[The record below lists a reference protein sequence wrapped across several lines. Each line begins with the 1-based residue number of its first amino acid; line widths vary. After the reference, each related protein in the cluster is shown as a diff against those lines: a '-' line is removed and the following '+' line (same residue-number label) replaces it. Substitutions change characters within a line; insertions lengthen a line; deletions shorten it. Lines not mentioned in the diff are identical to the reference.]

1 MAIPHAQPGQIID
14 IDPLGARLAGE
25 KTRAL
30 FKSDDLE
37 LMHLVLRAGQS
48 LPPHKV
54 PGDITIQC
62 IEGVVEVDVEGHAKR
77 LRAGQLLYLRGGALH
92 GVTAVEASSVL
103 VTVALKR

>member
-1 MAIPHAQPGQIID
+1 MATPHALPGQIID
-14 IDPLGARLAGE
+14 IQPLGERLAGE

-48 LPPHKV
+48 LPPHQV

-62 IEGVVEVDVEGHAKR
+62 IEGRVEVEVDAR
-77 LRAGQLLYLRGGALH
+77 ATLLRAGQLLYLRGGALH
-92 GVTAVEASSVL
+92 AVTAVEASSVL
-103 VTVALKR
+103 VTVTLTR

>member
-14 IDPLGARLAGE
+14 IHPLGARLADE
-25 KTRAL
+25 KTKAL

-62 IEGVVEVDVEGHAKR
+62 TEGVLEIDVDGHAN
-77 LRAGQLLYLRGGALH
+77 LLHAGQLLYLRGGALH
-92 GVTAVEASSVL
+92 AVTAVEASSAL

>member
-1 MAIPHAQPGQIID
+1 MAIPHALPGQIID
-14 IDPLGARLAGE
+14 IHPLGERLAGQ
-25 KTRAL
+25 KSKAL

-48 LPPHKV
+48 LPPHQV

-62 IEGVVEVDVEGHAKR
+62 TEGLLEVDAEGQATL

-92 GVTAVEASSVL
+92 AVTAVEASSAL
-103 VTVALKR
+103 VTVALK

>member
-1 MAIPHAQPGQIID
+1 MAIPHALPGQIID
-14 IDPLGARLAGE
+14 IQPLGDSLAGE
-25 KTRAL
+25 KSRAL

-62 IEGVVEVDVEGHAKR
+62 IEGLLQVDVEGQATL

-92 GVTAVEASSVL
+92 AVTAVEAGSAL